1 MYWTTL
7 LRYDHEAQIKDR
19 RRSVESTFTSD
30 QLTTARDLFASCS
43 PHADERAL
51 ASRDAT
57 PNRPT
62 TPLYLLLMTTRQHH
76 HQAPTESKP

>member
-19 RRSVESTFTSD
+19 RRSVEQTFTSD

-51 ASRDAT
+51 ASRERRHPQTARRRFTD
-57 PNRPT
+57 
-62 TPLYLLLMTTRQHH
+62 QF
-76 HQAPTESKP
+76 